1 MTTKKSGSFLWSIS
15 ALVLLCFL
23 VFLPLLLIGGFG
35 IFLFW
40 TSTAPSHVNVVFPSG
55 TQVIEQTDTHR
66 GFFRTEGTAI
76 MVAQIPETHIQMFAH
91 ELRDEDFSSGPLSSV
106 ACELLSSIEGIDD
119 TLASENILWTY
130 RDEATAFI
138 DEPFSDCFAAI
149 FDLDSGLLCWVEYD
163 S

>member
-1 MTTKKSGSFLWSIS
+1 MKKHRIS
-15 ALVLLCFL
+15 TYPLFVWVLLFFFVL
-23 VFLPLLLIGGFG
+23 LPLLLIGGFG